1 MIFPFSEC
9 FYADDTKLEGDGNSL
24 TEKPVMVK
32 KTADCIDT
40 CINTFGCRYWTVS
53 KSLNLT
59 VPVECH
65 LKSWKGRRIP
75 TPGFISGSL
84 PSACCEFLNIS
95 RRIIVSEWVALE
107 TQSDPSSITN
117 LAIKWTKLATLD
129 LYHSANAS
137 YLINIALILIN

>member
-107 TQSDPSSITN
+107 T
-117 LAIKWTKLATLD
+117 
-129 LYHSANAS
+129 
-137 YLINIALILIN
+137 